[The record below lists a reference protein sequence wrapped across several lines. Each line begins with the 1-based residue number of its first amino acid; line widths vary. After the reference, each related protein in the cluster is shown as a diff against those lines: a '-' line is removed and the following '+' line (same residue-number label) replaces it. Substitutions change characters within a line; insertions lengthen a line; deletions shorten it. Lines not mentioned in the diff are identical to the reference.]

1 MTTFTNTRSFHTS
14 QGSGSPD
21 FVSSD
26 TAALAS
32 HMSECA
38 KTRSRFFGLHAAL
51 ELGHALLTPRMVTTA
66 VIALILLLTT
76 GVV

>member
-1 MTTFTNTRSFHTS
+1 MTTFTNSRSFQTS
-14 QGSGSPD
+14 QGSDLPD

-26 TAALAS
+26 TAALAL

-51 ELGHALLTPRMVTTA
+51 ELVHALLTPRMVTAA
-66 VIALILLLTT
+66 VLATVLLVTT

>member
-1 MTTFTNTRSFHTS
+1 MTTFTSTHSFLAS
-14 QGSGSPD
+14 KGNGSPD

-38 KTRSRFFGLHAAL
+38 KTRSRFFGLHSAL
-51 ELGHALLTPRMVTTA
+51 EFAHALLTPRMVTTA
-66 VIALILLLTT
+66 VIAVVLLVTT

>member
-1 MTTFTNTRSFHTS
+1 MTTFTNSRSFQTS

-26 TAALAS
+26 TAALAL

-51 ELGHALLTPRMVTTA
+51 ELVHALLTPRMVTAA
-66 VIALILLLTT
+66 VIVAVLLVTT

>member
-1 MTTFTNTRSFHTS
+1 MTTFTNTRSFQTS

-21 FVSSD
+21 FVSPD

-51 ELGHALLTPRMVTTA
+51 ELGRALLTSRMVTAA
-66 VIALILLLTT
+66 VIVAVLLVTT

>member
-1 MTTFTNTRSFHTS
+1 MTTFTNARSFHTS
-14 QGSGSPD
+14 KGSGSPD

-51 ELGHALLTPRMVTTA
+51 ELGHAMLTPRIVTAA
-66 VIALILLLTT
+66 VIAVVLLGVT
-76 GVV
+76 GLA

>member
-1 MTTFTNTRSFHTS
+1 MTTFANIGSFRTAP
-14 QGSGSPD
+14 GSGLTD

-26 TAALAS
+26 MAALAL
-32 HMSECA
+32 HMNECA

-51 ELGHALLTPRMVTTA
+51 ELVHALLTPRMVTA
-66 VIALILLLTT
+66 ALISVFLLVTT

>member
-1 MTTFTNTRSFHTS
+1 MTTFNNTRSFHTS

-51 ELGHALLTPRMVTTA
+51 ELGHALLTPRMVTAA

>member
-1 MTTFTNTRSFHTS
+1 MTTFINIGSFHTS
-14 QGSGSPD
+14 QRIGSPD

-32 HMSECA
+32 HMNECA

-51 ELGHALLTPRMVTTA
+51 ELGHAMLTPRIVTAA
-66 VIALILLLTT
+66 VIAVVLLGVT
-76 GVV
+76 GLA

>member
-1 MTTFTNTRSFHTS
+1 MTTFTNARSFHTS
-14 QGSGSPD
+14 KGSGSPD

>member
-14 QGSGSPD
+14 NGNGSPD

-51 ELGHALLTPRMVTTA
+51 ELGHAVVTPRMVTAA
-66 VIALILLLTT
+66 VIAVVLLVTM
-76 GVV
+76 GAV